1 MALTGREAE
10 VDGGEDIQIV
20 ARLECGVALYLPIG
34 VGVLH
39 TQPPAEV
46 PLGRERLGNVR
57 VEGIDVLVEEDGIGA
72 RAEGRVGEV
81 FVVVVCAAPGT
92 LCPEGKDRLP

>member
-1 MALTGREAE
+1 MTLTGREAE
-10 VDGGEDIQIV
+10 IDGGEDIQVI

-46 PLGRERLGNVR
+46 PLG
-57 VEGIDVLVEEDGIGA
+57 
-72 RAEGRVGEV
+72 
-81 FVVVVCAAPGT
+81 
-92 LCPEGKDRLP
+92 